1 MLLIVDFLGRDNVL
15 EVAVGLM
22 YISVR
27 CDFCC
32 TGLNHPQDCDFIHGH
47 RQLSCI
53 RYHFATDFSSTV
65 HVTQEST
72 GEVFSASKGTP
83 WRLGIQYS

>member
-1 MLLIVDFLGRDNVL
+1 MPFFADFLGRDNVL

-22 YISVR
+22 YVSVR
-27 CDFCC
+27 YYSCY
-32 TGLNHPQDCDFIHGH
+32 TGLNHLQDCDFIHGH

-72 GEVFSASKGTP
+72 GEVLSTSKGTS